1 MAADILIVDD
11 EDDIRR
17 LIQGILEDEGY
28 ATRQAATAEQA
39 YQRIEERVPS
49 LAILDIWL
57 QQGDEDGLKIL
68 QKIKS
73 EHPLTPVLMIS
84 GHGTIETAVNAIK
97 LGAYDFIEKPFK
109 TDRLLL
115 MISRALENAQLKREN
130 QQLRQRNDSPTDISG
145 SSPAITNLK
154 QMLERVGPT
163 NSRVLI
169 TGEPGTGKD
178 LAARVIHKMSTR
190 ANAPFLSLNCATL
203 LPERLEIELFGSVD
217 GIGGEPEKIGV
228 LEQANGGTLLLDEV
242 SDMPLETQGKIVR
255 VLQEQKFTRVGGKE
269 PVQVDVRILASTN
282 RDLLQAIHDGH
293 FRQDLYYRLSVV
305 PIRMPSLA
313 ERVDDIAMLADYF
326 LNQYATNNGVPRRA
340 LSDAALAAM
349 QAYNWPGNVRQ
360 LRNTIEWIMIMNA
373 PSNDEVRAD
382 QLPPEITGNLP
393 EKGAA
398 ATLGQGLVLMPLRDA
413 REQFERDY
421 LEAQIKRFR
430 GNISK
435 TSQFVGMERSA
446 LHRKLKSLGIAVSD
460 RAGEGDAEPIE
471 KTA

>member
-1 MAADILIVDD
+1 
-11 EDDIRR
+11 
-17 LIQGILEDEGY
+17 
-28 ATRQAATAEQA
+28 
-39 YQRIEERVPS
+39 
-49 LAILDIWL
+49 
-57 QQGDEDGLKIL
+57 
-68 QKIKS
+68 
-73 EHPLTPVLMIS
+73 
-84 GHGTIETAVNAIK
+84 
-97 LGAYDFIEKPFK
+97 
-109 TDRLLL
+109 

-130 QQLRQRNDSPTDISG
+130 QQLRQRSDSPTDLSG
-145 SSPAITNLK
+145 SSAAIANLK
-154 QMLERVGPT
+154 QVLERVGPT

-203 LPERLEIELFGSVD
+203 LPERLEIELFGAVD

-255 VLQEQKFTRVGGKE
+255 VLQEQKFTRVGGKD

-305 PIRMPSLA
+305 PLRMPSLA
-313 ERVDDIAMLADYF
+313 ERADDIAMLADYF

-340 LSDAALAAM
+340 LSGGALAAM

-373 PSNDEVRAD
+373 PSTDEVRAD

-460 RAGEGDAEPIE
+460 RLGDSDSDPIE